1 MNLKDFLS
9 RYATEAPALEIDAKP
24 AYASYA
30 LLGIDDEVDVCEL
43 CGKRDL
49 KATMVLSA
57 LDADGDEV
65 AVVRYGRDCGA
76 RALGWRV
83 SADRAEKI
91 ARGTARFTYDQL
103 YDLLDPALGGVAR
116 PGSDAVSAGPNRAT
130 GTVDGVRIEVE
141 VARPKRAQAL
151 LVQGWTRAFAL
162 GKDLVLWRRAP

>member
-1 MNLKDFLS
+1 MNLNDFLS
-9 RYATEAPALEIDAKP
+9 RYAPAPAADAEP
-24 AYASYA
+24 AYASFA

-76 RALGWRV
+76 RALGWKV

-103 YDLLDPALGGVAR
+103 YDTLSAALAVGV
-116 PGSDAVSAGPNRAT
+116 GPNRAT
-130 GTVDGVRIEVE
+130 GTVDGVPIEVE
-141 VARPKRAQAL
+141 VARPKRAQTL
-151 LVQGWTRAFAL
+151 LAEGWTRAFAF
-162 GKDLVLWRRAP
+162 GKNSVVLWRRAP

>member
-1 MNLKDFLS
+1 MAFSDFLLRAS
-9 RYATEAPALEIDAKP
+9 GPTQAAYDAF
-24 AYASYA
+24 A

-76 RALGWRV
+76 RALGWKV
-83 SADRAEKI
+83 SADRAEKL

-103 YDLLDPALGGVAR
+103 YDLLDPAMGRAAR
-116 PGSDAVSAGPNRAT
+116 SGSDAVAAGPNRAT

-141 VARPKRAQAL
+141 VARPRRAQTL
-151 LVQGWTRAFAL
+151 LTQGWARAFTL
-162 GKDLVLWRRAP
+162 GKDSIVLWQLAPSR